1 MTKKEIQNEYKKFVE
16 ENKVIFDKYD
26 WEAMDNVTISF
37 YKWNSGKIRYIQN
50 YFNMMLNNWNFDDA
64 ERLLNTKTINNA
76 MKVVEYYSNDC
87 YNSFTWPDGENKV
100 SFSEQ
105 E

>member
-26 WEAMDNVTISF
+26 WDSLDNETINHF
-37 YKWNSGKIRYIQN
+37 KWNSGKVRYIQH
-50 YFNMMLNNWNFDDA
+50 YFNSMLNNWEFETA
-64 ERLLNTKTINNA
+64 ERLLKTKSLNNA
-76 MKVVEYYSNDC
+76 LKIVEYYNNDP
-87 YNSFTWPDGENKV
+87 YNSFTWPDSENKV
-100 SFSEQ
+100 SWNEV